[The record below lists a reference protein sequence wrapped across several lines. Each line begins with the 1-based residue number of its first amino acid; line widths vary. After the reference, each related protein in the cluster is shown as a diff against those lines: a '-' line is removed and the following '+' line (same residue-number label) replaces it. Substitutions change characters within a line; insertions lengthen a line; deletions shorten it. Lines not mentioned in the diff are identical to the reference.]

1 MKPDDTPSNKNID
14 LSHLSIYIFCIDG
27 AVECFVHTTPSNGVN
42 LIFKFSVIRHPRK
55 KSHTR
60 GKGRVASFLRMAPV
74 QPFSRWQTAFLP
86 LKSITLCV
94 LTHTHT
100 CPAVVPISSCTLRAK
115 YPGTTPPVVCLNCLS
130 GLKPPST
137 TFQPT

>member
-1 MKPDDTPSNKNID
+1 MKPQNID
-14 LSHLSIYIFCIDG
+14 LSNLSIYIFFIDG
-27 AVECFVHTTPSNGVN
+27 AVECFVYTTPSNGVN

-94 LTHTHT
+94 LTHTVWLEEH
-100 CPAVVPISSCTLRAK
+100 LRSQFSIFFKSHKKLDICAFMQKALMAFAK
-115 YPGTTPPVVCLNCLS
+115 ILRHRGARP
-130 GLKPPST
+130 
-137 TFQPT
+137 